1 MYNPRPPMF
10 SARTLWNL
18 TPNALSAHLAARR
31 ASGRPFDDLTES
43 NPTRV
48 GLGLAHGP
56 AWAALAAPAVA
67 RYEPDP
73 RGLPVAREAVCA
85 YYAARGHALTPDD
98 LVLTASTSE
107 AYAWLFKLLCDAG
120 DEVLVA
126 HPSYP
131 LFDDLAK
138 LEGVALRSVPLA
150 DEGRWELDVDA
161 LDAAVTDRTRAVLI
175 VHPNNPTGSLVSR
188 EGREALVAM
197 CARRSLA
204 LVVDEVFG
212 DYAWRDDR
220 TRSGSFCDEDRALTF
235 TLSGLSKVLA
245 MPQLKLG
252 WMVVRG
258 PKPLRDEALAR
269 IEMIADSY
277 LSVGAP
283 VQHAAAALL
292 AHRGAVQGAIR
303 ARVAANFTT
312 LRGAIGAES
321 CATLLPADAGW
332 YAMLRVPRTRS
343 DDAWVRALLDD
354 DDVLVQPGWFFDVA
368 REGVLVVSL
377 LPEEP
382 VFARAVARLVA
393 RVDAE

>member
-1 MYNPRPPMF
+1 MF
-10 SARTLWNL
+10 SDRTLWNL

-31 ASGRPFDDLTES
+31 ASRRPFDDLTES

-56 AWAALAAPAVA
+56 AWSALAAPAVA

-138 LEGVALRSVPLA
+138 LEGVTLRAVPLA

-161 LDAAVTDRTRAVLI
+161 LASAVTPRTRAVLI

-188 EGREALVAM
+188 EAREALVAM
-197 CARRSLA
+197 CARRGLA

-220 TRSGSFCDEDRALTF
+220 TRAGSFCDEDRALTF

-258 PKPLRDEALAR
+258 PRALRDEAIAR
-269 IEMIADSY
+269 LDMIADSY

-283 VQHAAAALL
+283 VQHAAASLL
-292 AHRGAVQGAIR
+292 AHRESVQGAIR
-303 ARVAANFTT
+303 ARVAANLGA
-312 LRGAIGAES
+312 LRAGLHGGS
-321 CATLLPADAGW
+321 CATLLAADAGW

-354 DDVLVQPGWFFDVA
+354 DDVLVQPGWFFDVP

-382 VFARAVARLVA
+382 VFARAIA
-393 RVDAE
+393 RVLARIDAA